1 MTRPDQTRPDRQAAR
16 VVTSPGLGSHRGALN
31 LARFAI
37 SLRSAASKE
46 HDRKQVAGNRKGQ
59 KDKPWQEEERV
70 ERNAECL
77 RGRGDAQLPFWAL
90 ARAQSLLGAQVQHSI
105 RCQEDYMTT

>member
-1 MTRPDQTRPDRQAAR
+1 MTRHQTRPDRQAAR

-77 RGRGDAQLPFWAL
+77 RGRGDAQLPF
-90 ARAQSLLGAQVQHSI
+90 
-105 RCQEDYMTT
+105 